1 MRISKLLLICIC
13 CLLAVPAVWGQ
24 AANRQAHQGVLGYL
38 DPQTGAFRPI
48 PPPAEDTV
56 EPPATS
62 TFTGTI
68 TVTITVTIKTA
79 GITSVNCEIGTSV
92 QDTGTVHFYSES
104 ASVAGSGSGSTRK
117 CVATINYAWLLTTG
131 NTDVMS
137 TIYSVIGTGTG
148 GTRSSTLST
157 LDSRKVPSSGTTTS
171 LTASVTL

>member
-1 MRISKLLLICIC
+1 MRISKLLLICLC
-13 CLLAVPAVWGQ
+13 CLLAVPALWGQ
-24 AANRQAHQGVLGYL
+24 AANSQAHQGVLGYL

-48 PPPAEDTV
+48 APPAEDTV

-79 GITSVNCEIGTSV
+79 GITSVNCSIGTSV
-92 QDTGTVHFYSES
+92 QDTGALHFYSES
-104 ASVAGSGSGSTRK
+104 ASVAGTGSPTKK

-131 NTDVMS
+131 NSDVMS

-157 LDSRKVPSSGTTTS
+157 LDSRKVPSTGTTTS